1 LFLIVGLGN
10 IGKRYINTRH
20 NVGFEVVDNL
30 ANKFNLNW
38 LPGKGDYYYSK
49 GNYQEKSFVLIKPTT
64 YMNNSG
70 IATDHAINYFQ
81 VNLSD
86 LLVICDDY
94 NLPLGKIRLR
104 PKGSDGGHNGLSSI
118 IYHLMTEDFPR
129 LRIGIGSDFEKGELS
144 SFVLSCFNDDER
156 VIINESIKKSSDAV
170 LSFITEGIQK
180 TMTLFN

>member
-1 LFLIVGLGN
+1 MFLIVGLGN
-10 IGKRYINTRH
+10 IGKEYINTRH
-20 NVGFEVVDNL
+20 NVGFEVVEEIS
-30 ANKFNLNW
+30 NKFSLQW
-38 LPGKGDYYYSK
+38 KPGKSDYYYSVFS
-49 GNYQEKSFVLIKPTT
+49 YQSNDVILMKPTT

-70 IATDHAINYFQ
+70 IAILDAINYYQ
-81 VNLSD
+81 ISLTH

-104 PKGSDGGHNGLSSI
+104 PKGSDGGHNGLSSV

-129 LRIGIGSDFEKGELS
+129 LRIGIGNDFKKGELS
-144 SFVLSCFNDDER
+144 NYVLSCFKDEER
-156 VIINESIKKSSDAV
+156 IIINESIKKSSDAV